1 MGYEFSKIINF
12 RHGCCSVVWRIIT
25 IVKNVQPGKKMTL
38 TSKLSLV
45 GIAWPV
51 CLLKFKSAVDG
62 LCACEVL
69 EVSTQDPDVVV
80 NITMIIDRSEDT
92 LINQQKEGGVY
103 RLSIQKG

>member
-1 MGYEFSKIINF
+1 MILAKALDF
-12 RHGCCSVVWRIIT
+12 RHGCCSVDWRIIT
-25 IVKNVQPGKKMTL
+25 TAKNFQSGKKMTL
-38 TSKLSLV
+38 TSKLNLV

-92 LINQQKEGGVY
+92 LINQQKEGDVY

>member
-1 MGYEFSKIINF
+1 MNFRKSLIF
-12 RHGCCSVVWRIIT
+12 RHGCCNVDWRISI
-25 IVKNVQPGKKMTL
+25 IIKNFQPDKKMTL
-38 TSKLSLV
+38 TSKLNLV

-92 LINQQKEGGVY
+92 LINQQKEGDVY
-103 RLSIQKG
+103 RLSIQKH